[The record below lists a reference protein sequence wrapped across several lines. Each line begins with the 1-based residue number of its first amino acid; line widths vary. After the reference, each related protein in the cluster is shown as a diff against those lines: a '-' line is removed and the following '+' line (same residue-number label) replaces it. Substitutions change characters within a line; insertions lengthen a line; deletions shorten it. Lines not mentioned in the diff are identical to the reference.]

1 MKHTFIFFI
10 IVFIITNIFAQ
21 EDCENTFKGQ
31 KFPIK
36 ICNDQGWK
44 IDEDSKGILIRAEK
58 ESCFIGITDSEGD
71 KKPEEIWQKR
81 FETIKRVNSG
91 CEIIKQ
97 EKILVDTVNAWFG
110 IMYQPE
116 MKWESQTVMEESYKI
131 SIFFI
136 FEKKEYHISCNY
148 KGEDYTYSEKLVRE
162 IASKIEFLMEDEM
175 PLTNHETELIKVFES
190 KLLSALQKSD
200 IEEFKKLMITQE
212 GSIEAFELY
221 IQDEELK
228 ERFIRVAKFK
238 WGNFTNER
246 ILPSEEN
253 FKKVIMKGKELGLVW
268 PEIEF
273 IELTYKVRQDED
285 NSGIKSIIGMFSF
298 SYKNAQYSI
307 GPILLTLYVDG
318 WYISFFN
325 DVFIY

>member
-1 MKHTFIFFI
+1 MKHIFIFFI

-21 EDCENTFKGQ
+21 EDCENTFKSQ
-31 KFPIK
+31 KFPVK
-36 ICNDQGWK
+36 ICNDHGWK

-71 KKPEEIWQKR
+71 KKPEEVWQKR

-148 KGEDYTYSEKLVRE
+148 EGEDYTYSEKLVRE

-200 IEEFKKLMITQE
+200 IEEFRKILVTKEGMIAAFNCFIWDKNKREAYINIMEKNWE
-212 GSIEAFELY
+212 G
-221 IQDEELK
+221 
-228 ERFIRVAKFK
+228 
-238 WGNFTNER
+238 FTIER

-253 FKKVIMKGKELGLVW
+253 FNKILLQGKDLGIVW
-268 PEIEF
+268 SDIKLIEF
-273 IELTYKVRQDED
+273 VYRTDDIEEFELKV
-285 NSGIKSIIGMFSF
+285 MFGYF
-298 SYKNAQYSI
+298 TFRYKNNSYGI
-307 GPILLTLYVDG
+307 GPIEVTLCEDG
-318 WYISFFN
+318 WYISLFK
-325 DVFIY
+325 DELMK